1 MPRGGGDNEAI
12 LGRNRNMKGG
22 VTKKISDTVTA
33 LDKKQLKKALY
44 LTDRPKMERQHGYV
58 EEAAR
63 TCLANK
69 GKKEVCEVA
78 IKQAREKVQDT
89 ISLPIDDTSLVGL
102 EEYLSPAEAKPAE
115 AEVQPEQEQPSDE
128 ELYDQCP
135 ECHIAVAASVFAD
148 ICQEYPETQACKPIS
163 EKLAD
168 ETTEPVD
175 WIKAMIKTAEQTE
188 GEPKKQMVAAL
199 GDLTNYLEK
208 RDSPWLKE
216 LDKEVNNGK
225 TTAIPTRAQE

>member
-1 MPRGGGDNEAI
+1 MPRGGGDHAAI

-33 LDKKQLKKALY
+33 LDKKQVRKALY
-44 LTDRPKMERQHGYV
+44 LTDRPKLERQHGYV

-63 TCLANK
+63 ICLANK

-78 IKQAREKVQDT
+78 IKEAREKVQET
-89 ISLPIDDTSLVGL
+89 ISLPIDDTSLEGL
-102 EEYLSPAEAKPAE
+102 EEYLSPAEAKPAV
-115 AEVQPEQEQPSDE
+115 AEVQPEEQERPSKMTDE
-128 ELYDQCP
+128 ELYQECP
-135 ECHIAVAASVFAD
+135 ECHIAVAASAFAD
-148 ICQEYPETQACKPIS
+148 ICKDYPETQACKPIS

-199 GDLTNYLEK
+199 DELTDYLEK
-208 RDSPWLKE
+208 RESPWLKE
-216 LDKEVNNGK
+216 LDE
-225 TTAIPTRAQE
+225 Q